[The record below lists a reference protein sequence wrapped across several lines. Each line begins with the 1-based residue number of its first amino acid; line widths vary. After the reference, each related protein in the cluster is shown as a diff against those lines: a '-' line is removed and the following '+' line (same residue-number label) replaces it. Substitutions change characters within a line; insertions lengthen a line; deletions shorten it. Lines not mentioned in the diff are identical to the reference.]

1 MAIFLFAGHSN
12 ADPGATGVRGRT
24 EAVETIA
31 LREAVRRH
39 FTAAYKVM
47 IDDNRD
53 SLSTVLAKAVTGS
66 GSVVLDLHFNASAS
80 SDATGVEVLVGD
92 DAQANDLALARDV
105 LDVVLKHTK
114 LRNRGIKKEGETPRK
129 RLGVM
134 RESGAVCLLEV
145 CFITNPGDMKAYDA
159 TRDAIAKDLA
169 DVLVKHDAK
178 R

>member
-1 MAIFLFAGHSN
+1 MIFLLAGHGGG
-12 ADPGATGVRGRT
+12 DPGATGVDGRQ
-24 EAVETIA
+24 EY
-31 LREAVRRH
+31 REAIILRDAIMRNLPSGH
-39 FTAAYKVM
+39 PMF
-47 IDDNRD
+47 IDSDQDN
-53 SLSTVLAKAVTGS
+53 LHTVLRKARTGP
-66 GSVVLDLHFNASAS
+66 GSVTLDIHFNAAS
-80 SDATGVEVLVGD
+80 SSVATGVEVLVGD
-92 DAQANDLALARDV
+92 DAGPEDLMLASDV

-114 LRNRGIKKEGETPRK
+114 LRNRGIKKEGQTPRK

>member
-1 MAIFLFAGHSN
+1 MA
-12 ADPGATGVRGRT
+12 
-24 EAVETIA
+24 EAVAAPA
-31 LREAVRRH
+31 LQSARVERAWQALDGVMDPEVPAVS
-39 FTAAYKVM
+39 V
-47 IDDNRD
+47 RD
-53 SLSTVLAKAVTGS
+53 LGIVRDVRLCG
-66 GSVVLDLHFNASAS
+66 
-80 SDATGVEVLVGD
+80 
-92 DAQANDLALARDV
+92 DV

-114 LRNRGIKKEGETPRK
+114 LRNRGIKKEGQTPRK

>member
-1 MAIFLFAGHSN
+1 M
-12 ADPGATGVRGRT
+12 
-24 EAVETIA
+24 
-31 LREAVRRH
+31 
-39 FTAAYKVM
+39 
-47 IDDNRD
+47 
-53 SLSTVLAKAVTGS
+53 LAS
-66 GSVVLDLHFNASAS
+66 
-80 SDATGVEVLVGD
+80 
-92 DAQANDLALARDV
+92 DV

-114 LRNRGIKKEGETPRK
+114 LSNRGIKKEGQTPRK

>member
-1 MAIFLFAGHSN
+1 MIFLFAGHGGG
-12 ADPGATGVRGRT
+12 DPGAVGVGARK
-24 EAVETIA
+24 ESNETIM
-31 LREAVRRH
+31 LRDAIVSNIPFGQPLRIDSDRDRLAEVLRKANTGEA
-39 FTAAYKVM
+39 
-47 IDDNRD
+47 
-53 SLSTVLAKAVTGS
+53 
-66 GSVVLDLHFNASAS
+66 SVVLDLHFDASANPA
-80 SDATGVEVLVGD
+80 ATGVEVIVGD
-92 DAQANDLALARDV
+92 DAGPEDFMLASGV

-114 LRNRGIKKEGETPRK
+114 LRNRGIKKEGQTPRK

-159 TRDAIAKDLA
+159 ARAAIAKDLA

>member
-1 MAIFLFAGHSN
+1 MIFLFAGHGGG
-12 ADPGATGVRGRT
+12 DPGAVGVGARK
-24 EAVETIA
+24 ESNETIM
-31 LREAVRRH
+31 LRDAIVSNIPFGQPLRIDSDRDRLAEVLRKANTGEA
-39 FTAAYKVM
+39 
-47 IDDNRD
+47 
-53 SLSTVLAKAVTGS
+53 
-66 GSVVLDLHFNASAS
+66 SVVLDLHFDASANPA
-80 SDATGVEVLVGD
+80 ATGVEVIVGD
-92 DAQANDLALARDV
+92 DAGPEDFMLASDV

-114 LRNRGIKKEGETPRK
+114 LRNRGIKKEGQTPRK

-159 TRDAIAKDLA
+159 ARAAIAKDLA